1 MMAAIGV
8 SDDDRGSLLELE
20 HLAQPRDVV
29 CERAERKLRRSDL
42 EAVCLE
48 LFDDAAPA
56 GPVGPGAVDKNDV
69 RSAVH
74 FSPTP
79 FSSCGEAS
87 VVKQSAD
94 AHHTILRF
102 ENGALPPG
110 YARREERMPT
120 VPVREFHGRDA
131 ELALVRG
138 ELDRLSD
145 GAEAVVVVEGAA
157 GMGKS
162 RLLAEVAAIARS
174 LGIRVGRSAADPSE
188 TVVELATLLAALFD
202 GTEPLLDPGEL
213 ATLHAQPEQRFWLLR
228 DLQQLLER
236 AALESPLLISIDDAH
251 WADSG
256 TIAALRTLPMR
267 LMGLPIAWAI
277 ALRPPREATPLVFAL
292 EQLKQEGAR
301 TITLGPLDEDAVV
314 HLATDMLAAQPDQSI
329 LKQLADA
336 DGSPFLVVETLLGL
350 QEEER
355 IRVVDG
361 RAELIDGRLPRRVHE
376 KMRERLG
383 RLSDEASDAVTVAAS
398 LGRTFTFDELART
411 LGRPASDLL
420 APVGE
425 LLEANLLIERDEK
438 LAFWHDITREAV
450 RSSVPVTA
458 RRALDRQT
466 AGVLLEAGALPVEV
480 AVQLAASAEPGD
492 EVAINTLLRAA
503 KALVT
508 TDPETAAQFG
518 QRALEI
524 APAHHPQRGEIV
536 STTAIALH
544 IAGNSD
550 EAITFAD
557 RALRETLP
565 TLQEAEVRLS
575 IAGMFAISPEIR
587 IGAGRLALNL
597 PALPETLRARHLA
610 CLFHNL
616 VTAGR
621 IKESRDLLD
630 ETRPAVASADDTRAW
645 FTLRVAE
652 SALEYTDDQ
661 FDLSLEL
668 ITSAYR
674 DGIFAGDDQRLRL
687 AHMWHG
693 ELLSVADRYEE
704 VFAIAADGLAAA
716 QRDQQG
722 WAYQMFE
729 TWHGRMLLRTG
740 RISEAAAVLEGR
752 FAHEDGT
759 QAAGV
764 LDAAGVV
771 ALGRLAIHTG
781 DTRQGRRL
789 GNIARVMRE
798 QGTPAVRRHAGWL
811 LAIFAMA
818 EGDAEAARRWLGAP
832 ILPRFPTDIA
842 DEVLLARIAL
852 ATEDDELARLA
863 LSTSRRRAELNPG
876 IRSIAATA
884 AHIRGLL
891 ERNQEDL
898 QEAVTLFEGTP
909 RRLELAA
916 AIEDLGAELAATD
929 RDAAID
935 VLGRILALYTELGAA
950 WDARRVRKRLRE
962 LGVRRRLVTAE
973 PETNGWAAMT
983 AAELAVARLVADGL
997 TNREVAERLFVSP
1010 HTVSSH
1016 LRHVF
1021 LKLGI
1026 NSRVELAR
1034 LARDYEMACRC

>member
-1 MMAAIGV
+1 M
-8 SDDDRGSLLELE
+8 STS
-20 HLAQPRDVV
+20 
-29 CERAERKLRRSDL
+29 
-42 EAVCLE
+42 
-48 LFDDAAPA
+48 PA
-56 GPVGPGAVDKNDV
+56 
-69 RSAVH
+69 
-74 FSPTP
+74 
-79 FSSCGEAS
+79 
-87 VVKQSAD
+87 
-94 AHHTILRF
+94 
-102 ENGALPPG
+102 
-110 YARREERMPT
+110 
-120 VPVREFHGRDA
+120 REFHGRDT
-131 ELALVRG
+131 ELALIRA
-138 ELDRLSD
+138 ELERLSE

-188 TVVELATLLAALFD
+188 TVVELAALLAALFD
-202 GTEPLLDPGEL
+202 GAEPLLDPSGL
-213 ATLHAQPEQRFWLLR
+213 SALHARPEQRFWLLR

-236 AALESPLLISIDDAH
+236 AALEAPLLVSIDDCH
-251 WADSG
+251 WADGG
-256 TIAALRTLPMR
+256 TVAALRTLPMR
-267 LMGLPIAWAI
+267 LMGLPIAWVI

-301 TITLGPLDEDAVV
+301 TIALGPLDDDAVV

-329 LKQLADA
+329 LKQLAEA

-361 RAELIDGRLPRRVHE
+361 RADLIDGRLPRRVHV

-398 LGRTFTFDELART
+398 LGRRFTLDELART

-425 LLEANLLIERDEK
+425 LLEANLLVERDEK
-438 LAFWHDITREAV
+438 LAFWHEITREAV
-450 RSSVPVTA
+450 RASVPVTA
-458 RRALDRQT
+458 RRALDRQA

-524 APAHHPQRGEIV
+524 APVHHPQRGEIV
-536 STTAIALH
+536 GTTAIALH
-544 IAGNSD
+544 VAGNSE
-550 EAITFAD
+550 EAIAFAD

-565 TLQEAEVRLS
+565 AVQEAEVRLS

-597 PALPETLRARHLA
+597 PDLPETLRARHLA

-621 IKESRDLLD
+621 IQEAR
-630 ETRPAVASADDTRAW
+630 AVLEDARAALGSAEDARAS

-652 SALEYTDDQ
+652 SALEYTDDR
-661 FDLSLEL
+661 FGPSLEL
-668 ITSAYR
+668 ITAAYR

-704 VFAIAADGLAAA
+704 AFAIAADGLAAA
-716 QRDQQG
+716 QRDRQG

-740 RISEAAAVLEGR
+740 RLSEAAAVLEGR

-771 ALGRLAIHTG
+771 ALGRLTIHTG
-781 DTRQGRRL
+781 DSRQARRL
-789 GNIARVMRE
+789 VDIAQVMFD
-798 QGTPAVRRHAGWL
+798 QGTPAVRRHAGWV
-811 LAIFAMA
+811 LAIFAVA
-818 EGDAEAARRWLGAP
+818 KGNAEAARRWLRALADP
-832 ILPRFPTDIA
+832 DSRTILPRFPIDIA
-842 DEVLLARIAL
+842 DDVLLARIAL
-852 ATEDDELARLA
+852 ATQDDELAELA
-863 LSTSRRRAELNPG
+863 LSNSQRRVELNPG
-876 IRSIAATA
+876 IHSIAATA
-884 AHIRGLL
+884 AHVRGLL
-891 ERNQEDL
+891 DQSHADL
-898 QEAVTLFEGTP
+898 QEAV
-909 RRLELAA
+909 
-916 AIEDLGAELAATD
+916 
-929 RDAAID
+929 
-935 VLGRILALYTELGAA
+935 
-950 WDARRVRKRLRE
+950 
-962 LGVRRRLVTAE
+962 
-973 PETNGWAAMT
+973 
-983 AAELAVARLVADGL
+983 
-997 TNREVAERLFVSP
+997 
-1010 HTVSSH
+1010 
-1016 LRHVF
+1016 
-1021 LKLGI
+1021 
-1026 NSRVELAR
+1026 
-1034 LARDYEMACRC
+1034 